1 MSADRP
7 TRVTP
12 SGAGTRRS
20 LIIAVA
26 VSALAL
32 GLCAWLIVTDAPAY
46 RFVVRLYEDKQ
57 LMHAM
62 LARWGVLAPV
72 VFSAIQALQ
81 VIIAPIP
88 GEVTG
93 LLGGFVFGPWLGFFY
108 SMLGLTIGSLGAFCV
123 GRWPGGAAGVG
134 AHGLPRRGRRSHSLL
149 HHLLDPGIAEGHRVL
164 SLRRQSDAV
173 LGLRRGVHARS
184 HAGNLG
190 PIGPGSEGGDR

>member
-7 TRVTP
+7 ARVTP

-26 VSALAL
+26 VYALGL

-72 VFSAIQALQ
+72 VFIAIQALQ

-108 SMLGLTIGSLGAFCV
+108 STVGLTIGSLRGLWVRPRLGAPFV
-123 GRWPGGAAGVG
+123 QGLVAAQVWERHGLPGAAG
-134 AHGLPRRGRRSHSLL
+134 
-149 HHLLDPGIAEGHRVL
+149 
-164 SLRRQSDAV
+164 
-173 LGLRRGVHARS
+173 
-184 HAGNLG
+184 
-190 PIGPGSEGGDR
+190 GG

>member
-7 TRVTP
+7 ARVPP
-12 SGAGTRRS
+12 SAGTRGS

-62 LARWGVLAPV
+62 LNRWGVLAPV
-72 VFSAIQALQ
+72 VFIAIQALQ

-93 LLGGFVFGPWLGFFY
+93 LLGGFVFGQWLGFFY
-108 SMLGLTIGSLGAFCV
+108 STVGLTIGSLRGFLG
-123 GRWPGGAAGVG
+123 GRWLGAAVVQ
-134 AHGLPRRGRRSHSLL
+134 GLGGP
-149 HHLLDPGIAEGHRVL
+149 PGWGGMGFLVE
-164 SLRRQSDAV
+164 
-173 LGLRRGVHARS
+173 
-184 HAGNLG
+184 AGG
-190 PIGPGSEGGDR
+190 

>member
-1 MSADRP
+1 MTADRP
-7 TRVTP
+7 SSVTP

-20 LIIAVA
+20 LIIGVG

-46 RFVVRLYEDKQ
+46 RFVVRVYEDKQ

-72 VFSAIQALQ
+72 VFIAIQALQ

-108 SMLGLTIGSLGAFCV
+108 STVGLTIGSLGAFWV
-123 GRWPGGAAGVG
+123 GRPPGGTF
-134 AHGLPRRGRRSHSLL
+134 
-149 HHLLDPGIAEGHRVL
+149 
-164 SLRRQSDAV
+164 
-173 LGLRRGVHARS
+173 
-184 HAGNLG
+184 
-190 PIGPGSEGGDR
+190 GPGLVAPPGWERIGLLVEAG